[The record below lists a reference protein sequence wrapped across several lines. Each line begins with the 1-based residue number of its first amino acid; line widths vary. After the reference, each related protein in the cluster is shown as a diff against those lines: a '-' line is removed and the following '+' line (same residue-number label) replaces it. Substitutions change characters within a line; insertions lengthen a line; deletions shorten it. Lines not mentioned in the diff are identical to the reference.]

1 MFLSFPAT
9 PSDTPLE
16 IALKAAETLIHDSI
30 WCITFVIA
38 FTYYM
43 GQEIGKG
50 FYQVRQIALEIE
62 LEDLAKLIAPST
74 TVVKPLDLQALTV
87 KALKALCKA
96 HSIIFKSKVTKSQLI
111 ALLAS

>member
-1 MFLSFPAT
+1 MFLTFPAN
-9 PSDTPLE
+9 PSDTSLE
-16 IALKAAETLIHDSI
+16 IALNATETFIHDAI
-30 WCITFVIA
+30 WCITFAVA
-38 FTYYM
+38 FIYYM

-74 TVVKPLDLQALTV
+74 TVVKPLDLQALTI
-87 KALKALCKA
+87 KALKALCET

-111 ALLAS
+111 ALLAF

>member
-1 MFLSFPAT
+1 MFLTFPAT
-9 PSDTPLE
+9 PSDTSLE
-16 IALKAAETLIHDSI
+16 IALDAAQRFVHDAI
-30 WCITFVIA
+30 YCGTFAIA
-38 FTYYM
+38 FCYFL

-87 KALKALCKA
+87 KALKALCET
-96 HSIIFKSKVTKSQLI
+96 HSIVFKSKVTKHQLI